1 MQVDYII
8 VGQGLCG
15 SLLSWYLLKEGK
27 TVLVI
32 DNGAK
37 DSASMAAAGVIN
49 PVTGRRY
56 VASWMVDEL
65 MRFAQTTYAAIGK
78 ELDTTLLVEKD
89 LIDFFPSPQMR
100 DAFVNRIT
108 EDDTYLHT
116 YPDQNQFNQY
126 FHYDFGCGKVDP
138 VFTVY
143 IDALLAGCRRKL
155 DSTQSLHEEIFDG
168 GQVALEKGGVR
179 YKGIKAERIIF
190 CEGAAAMNNPWF
202 GLLPFSAVKG
212 EALIIRCEGL
222 TNEHIYKKGLVLV
235 PLAEEHT
242 FWVGSNYLWEFDDA
256 APSAHFFKKTKEH
269 LEHWLKPSFEV
280 IAHKAAVRPATIERR
295 PFVGLHPHHPQLG
308 ILNGMGTKGASLAP
322 FFAHQFIQHL
332 VYGFPIMNEAN
343 VNRFTRILSHT

>member
-15 SLLSWYLLKEGK
+15 TLLSWYLQKEGA

-32 DNGAK
+32 DNGAR
-37 DSASMAAAGVIN
+37 DSASMVAAGVIN

-56 VASWMVDEL
+56 VASWMIEEL
-65 MRFAQTTYAAIGK
+65 ISFAQPAYKAIGSD
-78 ELDTTLLVEKD
+78 LDTTLIVEKN

-116 YPDQNQFNQY
+116 YPDQNHFNQY

-138 VFTVY
+138 VYTVF
-143 IDALLAGCRRKL
+143 IDALLAGWRRRL
-155 DSTQSLHEEIFDG
+155 DSMGCLKEEAFDTQQLE
-168 GQVALEKGGVR
+168 LEKGGVQ
-179 YKGIKAERIIF
+179 YKGIRAEKILF
-190 CEGAAAMNNPWF
+190 CEGVSAMNNPWF
-202 GLLPFSAVKG
+202 RLLPFSAVKG

-222 TNEHIYKKGLVLV
+222 TNEHIYKKGLVVV

-242 FWVGSNYLWEFDDA
+242 FWVGSNYLWEFEDA
-256 APSAHFFKKTKEH
+256 SPSAHFLNRTKEH
-269 LEHWLKPSFEV
+269 LENWLKPSFEV

-322 FFAHQFIQHL
+322 FFAHQLAQQL
-332 VYGFPIMNEAN
+332 VYGFPIMDESN
-343 VNRFTRILSHT
+343 VSRFTRILSHT

>member
-15 SLLSWYLLKEGK
+15 SLLSWYLQKEGK

-32 DNGAK
+32 DNGARE
-37 DSASMAAAGVIN
+37 SASLVAAGVIN

-56 VASWMVDEL
+56 VTSWMIDEL
-65 MRFAQTTYAAIGK
+65 IRFAQRAYAAFGE
-78 ELDTTLLVEKD
+78 ELETTLIVEKD

-116 YPDQNQFNQY
+116 YPDQNHFNQY
-126 FHYDFGCGKVDP
+126 FHYDFGCGKVAP
-138 VFTVY
+138 VFTVF
-143 IDALLAGCRRKL
+143 IDTLLAVWRKKL
-155 DSTQSLHEEIFDG
+155 VTAECLKEEAFDA
-168 GQVALEKGGVR
+168 QQLELEDGTVQ
-179 YKGIKAERIIF
+179 YKGIGAGKIIF
-190 CEGAAAMNNPWF
+190 CEGASAMTNPWF
-202 GLLPFSAVKG
+202 GVLPFSAVKG
-212 EALIIRCEGL
+212 EALVIRCEGL

-235 PLAEEHT
+235 PLADEHT
-242 FWVGSNYLWEFDDA
+242 FWVGSNYLWEFEDA
-256 APSAHFFKKTKEH
+256 APSAQFLKQTKNL
-269 LEHWLKPSFEV
+269 LERWLKPAFEV

-322 FFAHQFIQHL
+322 FFAHQLVQHL
-332 VYGFPIMNEAN
+332 VHGFPIMDEAN
-343 VNRFTRILSHT
+343 VSRFTRILSHT